1 MDTSMFVKSKQT
13 DMSGSSYLIIEHTE
27 YGLAAVRYAQ
37 EFDPA
42 VERRFDD
49 GLMISLGCV
58 S

>member
-13 DMSGSSYLIIEHTE
+13 DMSGSSYLMIEHTE

-42 VERRFDD
+42 VERRFDYFV
-49 GLMISLGCV
+49 GLFA
-58 S
+58 